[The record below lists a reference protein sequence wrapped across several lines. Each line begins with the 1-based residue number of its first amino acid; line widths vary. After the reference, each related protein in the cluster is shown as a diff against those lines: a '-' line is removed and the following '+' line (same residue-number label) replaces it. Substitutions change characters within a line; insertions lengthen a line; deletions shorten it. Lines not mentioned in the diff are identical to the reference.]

1 MKDELY
7 LRRARLRYNSDFNQN
22 VVFEE
27 YINGPMEEPNL
38 IAFDVDIEKFKWY
51 ENKKKQMRKKL
62 LNLTIQN

>member
-38 IAFDVDIEKFKWY
+38 IAFDIDINKFIEYQDKV
-51 ENKKKQMRKKL
+51 NKKRK
-62 LNLTIQN
+62 

>member
-38 IAFDVDIEKFKWY
+38 IAFDIDIKKFIEYQDKV
-51 ENKKKQMRKKL
+51 NKKRK
-62 LNLTIQN
+62 